1 MGNMWTTF
9 WIELPS
15 ILHRQWL
22 QVALHAS
29 AIGPQLCVSLDI
41 LLDIGGENLANQ
53 CKSYRNIPQI
63 RVFIGIRTGS
73 FSLACITYHTYLDWA
88 SIYIYIYCIKLSHFL
103 IDQDCP
109 QDMSAFKITGKGV
122 LSNNYI
128 I

>member
-41 LLDIGGENLANQ
+41 LLDIGGEILQINANHTEI
-53 CKSYRNIPQI
+53 IPQI